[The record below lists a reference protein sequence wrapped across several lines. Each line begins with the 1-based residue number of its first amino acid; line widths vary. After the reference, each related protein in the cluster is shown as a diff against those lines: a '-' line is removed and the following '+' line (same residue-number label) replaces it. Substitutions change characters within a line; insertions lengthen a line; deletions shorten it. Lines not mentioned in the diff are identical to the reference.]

1 MTDTPETLENE
12 IAASEQ
18 TFEKAVEAA
27 LEKDAAPLEPE
38 PEKVAGEVYDEETR
52 LLVSRLTALD
62 AALAESSSAEIVPYE
77 EPLERHDRGSLTL
90 FGTDDPAEVVIR
102 ATKIADALADVI
114 RKQGLASRI
123 GDREYVRVEGW
134 TFLGTMLGVFPVTA
148 WTRRIEGQDGG
159 WEARVEAVTKD
170 GITIGAAEA
179 ECLRTERTW
188 AKRDDYALRSM
199 AATRATSKAL
209 RMPLGFV
216 MTLAGFE
223 ATPADEMTDTT
234 VTTPAAKPARTPA
247 EASGKAQDATKPAEA
262 TPETASV
269 EQLDELRAALKTLEG
284 VRGWSEKEVVTQAAK
299 VFRPGIKKLAD
310 LTPDEAAD
318 ITKAAKAAAA

>member
-1 MTDTPETLENE
+1 MTEPTKEPTLEDE
-12 IAASEQ
+12 IEASGQ
-18 TFEKAVEAA
+18 TFEQAVEAA

-38 PEKVAGEVYDEETR
+38 PEKVAGEVYDEETER
-52 LLVSRLTALD
+52 IEARR
-62 AALAESSSAEIVPYE
+62 AEIVPYE
-77 EPLERHDRGSLTL
+77 EAPLERHDRGSLTL

-170 GITIGAAEA
+170 GVTIGAAEA

-234 VTTPAAKPARTPA
+234 VKEPAAKPARTP
-247 EASGKAQDATKPAEA
+247 EIG
-262 TPETASV
+262 
-269 EQLDELRAALKTLEG
+269 RA
-284 VRGWSEKEVVTQAAK
+284 
-299 VFRPGIKKLAD
+299 
-310 LTPDEAAD
+310 
-318 ITKAAKAAAA
+318 

>member
-1 MTDTPETLENE
+1 MADPPETRENE

-18 TFEKAVEAA
+18 TFEEAVEAA

-38 PEKVAGEVYDEETR
+38 PEKVAGEVYDEETEQLEAQR
-52 LLVSRLTALD
+52 
-62 AALAESSSAEIVPYE
+62 AEVVPYE

-148 WTRRIEGQDGG
+148 WTRRIEGAEGG

-170 GITIGAAEA
+170 GVVIGAAEA

-234 VTTPAAKPARTPA
+234 VKEPAAKPARTP
-247 EASGKAQDATKPAEA
+247 EIG
-262 TPETASV
+262 
-269 EQLDELRAALKTLEG
+269 RA
-284 VRGWSEKEVVTQAAK
+284 
-299 VFRPGIKKLAD
+299 
-310 LTPDEAAD
+310 
-318 ITKAAKAAAA
+318 

>member
-1 MTDTPETLENE
+1 MADTPETLEDE
-12 IAASEQ
+12 IGATSEE
-18 TFEKAVEAA
+18 TFEQAVEAA
-27 LEKDAAPLEPE
+27 IDKDAAPLEPE
-38 PEKVAGEVYDEETR
+38 PEKVAGEVYDEETER
-52 LLVSRLTALD
+52 IEAQR
-62 AALAESSSAEIVPYE
+62 AEQTMGIVPYE

-148 WTRRIEGQDGG
+148 WTRRIEGADGG

-234 VTTPAAKPARTPA
+234 AKEPAKA
-247 EASGKAQDATKPAEA
+247 KAQPEVEAEI
-262 TPETASV
+262 ETASV
-269 EQLDELRAALKTLEG
+269 EQLDELKAALKMLDG
-284 VRGWSEKEVVTQAAK
+284 VKGWSEKEVVTQAAK
-299 VFRPGIKKLAD
+299 VFRPAIKKLED

-318 ITKAAKAAAA
+318 ITKAAQGAVTT